1 MTRKTII
8 QLVPLGVL
16 IGGPLFLGATLAQE
30 PDRSSASE
38 TFIEEIIVTAQR
50 RAENMQDV
58 PIAITAFTAQELI
71 EFRINRASQIAQ
83 YTPNVNLK
91 TTVGSQNPVLTIRG
105 VGLNDENP
113 NGNPSVGVYVDGVYL
128 SSISMMSFQVF
139 DTERVEVL
147 KGPQGTLYG
156 RNTTG
161 GAINY
166 VTRKPTEKFE
176 AFVKADIGNYET
188 FDVEAALGGSLGDS
202 LNGRIAFVSNRQN
215 EGQSTNRLTGNDH
228 GGIDFIGWRA
238 LLDWQPSDSVSV
250 LFNIHGGEDRSDVYF
265 YEHLGAF
272 DPVTGGL
279 CQAFLEGRYDP
290 QTCTD
295 VFGYSD
301 PDGDPF
307 TGDYNM
313 EPETD
318 NSAFGVGVTLEWSL
332 PAFTVTSISGYEEIS
347 IDLTSE
353 ADASPFTYQQA
364 VVRNE
369 IEQFSQEIRLTSA
382 SDDTFEWVVGIF
394 YARAMVDTPELTFQ
408 LDDLLATR
416 ASVTYEQETDASALF
431 ARGEWQL
438 NDRWRVVGGIRYTY
452 EDRSYVGGTA
462 DLNPFGTSCF
472 LDPVA
477 CNPGLTGPIFISAT
491 NDSETDSDLSGEIG
505 INYTPAADRLLYAK
519 ISKGFKG
526 GGWDGGVT
534 LDSVQLEPFR
544 SETVLSYEIG
554 FKSLLLDQSLQLN
567 LAGFYYDYED
577 IQLFALED
585 PTFPLQSLTNALEAD
600 ILGFEAEMRWKP
612 IEGLDLNFGIGYL
625 STENK
630 DPRFAGLELTNA
642 PRWNTN
648 ATARYNWQMRNTI
661 EPFAML
667 HVSYTDSAFTLADN
681 NPFNHAP
688 DYTLVDARLGLTGG
702 DARWEAALWGQNLTD
717 EIYFV
722 NSSHSQG
729 AFGGN
734 GWRIYQMPRA
744 YGVSITY
751 RWQ

>member
-1 MTRKTII
+1 MTGTIVNK
-8 QLVPLGVL
+8 LVRLELIVCGLVL
-16 IGGPLFLGATLAQE
+16 PGAALAQE
-30 PDRSSASE
+30 RERPGASDIV
-38 TFIEEIIVTAQR
+38 IEEIIVTAQR
-50 RAENMQDV
+50 REENLQDV

-91 TTVGSQNPVLTIRG
+91 TTIGSQNPVFTIRG

-113 NGNPSVGVYVDGVYL
+113 NGNSSVGVYVDGIYL
-128 SSISMMSFQVF
+128 SSIPMMSFQVF

-166 VTRKPTEKFE
+166 ISRRPTENFD
-176 AFVKADIGNYET
+176 AFVRADIGNYET
-188 FDVEAALGGSLGDS
+188 FNVEAAVGGPLGDTV
-202 LNGRIAFVSNRQN
+202 NGRIAVVSNQQQ
-215 EGQSTNRLTGNDH
+215 EGQSTNRITGNEH
-228 GGIDFIGWRA
+228 GGIDFIAWRA
-238 LLDWQPSDSVSV
+238 MLDWQPSDDIDVS
-250 LFNIHGGEDRSDVYF
+250 FNVHGGEDRSDVYF

-318 NSAFGVGVTLEWSL
+318 NSAFGAAITLEWSL
-332 PAFTVTSISGYEEIS
+332 PEFTVTSISGYEEIS
-347 IDLTSE
+347 INLASE
-353 ADASPFTYQQA
+353 ADASPLTYQQGT
-364 VVRNE
+364 VKNE
-369 IEQFSQEIRLTSA
+369 VEQFSQEIRLTSA
-382 SDDTFEWVVGIF
+382 SHDSFEWLVGIF
-394 YARAMVDTPELTFQ
+394 YARATVDTPEFTFQ
-408 LDDLLATR
+408 FDDLLATR

-431 ARGEWQL
+431 ARGEWQF
-438 NDRWRVVGGIRYTY
+438 DDQWRVFGGIRYTY

-491 NDSETDSDLSGEIG
+491 NDSETDSDVSGEIG
-505 INYTPAADRLLYAK
+505 VSYTPADNRLLYAK

-526 GGWDGGVT
+526 GGWDGGLT
-534 LDSVQLEPFR
+534 LDSIQLEPFK
-544 SETVLSYEIG
+544 SETVIAVEMG
-554 FKSLLLDQSLQLN
+554 FKSLLLDDSLQFN

-577 IQLFALED
+577 IQVFALED
-585 PTFPLQSLTNALEAD
+585 PSFPLESLTNASEAD
-600 ILGFEAEMRWKP
+600 ILGLEAEIRWKP
-612 IEGLDLNFGIGYL
+612 IEGLDVNLGFGYL

-630 DPRFAGLELTNA
+630 DPRFSGLELTNA

-648 ATARYNWQMRNTI
+648 ATVRYDWQMNNAI

-688 DYTLVDARLGLTGG
+688 DYTLVDARLGLTGEG
-702 DARWEAALWGQNLTD
+702 ARWEAALWGQNLTD

-722 NSSHSQG
+722 NSFHSQG
-729 AFGGN
+729 GFGGN
-734 GWRIYQMPRA
+734 GWRIYQMPRT
-744 YGVSITY
+744 YGVSLTY